1 MLLEDVDL
9 FSLPYLEFSQLS
21 KLPSLSGIYFAID
34 FNNRIL
40 YVGQAKNIL
49 ERWKNHHRKDQ
60 LLKMNKEYFIKIA
73 WFLCQE
79 TQLKTAEDYFI
90 RTYTPLFNF
99 TRVEYPDVIPSEIL
113 VRELLQKIRL
123 LIVVSGISCN
133 KTGLK
138 KIYLNFDYENSGIGG
153 CAKIIKT
160 FLKENKE
167 RTRNLKIVR
176 TSFGKYMTHN
186 TRPGS
191 REHKAISR
199 LKSSY
204 NNHWEIFCNG
214 TIIYIT
220 PINATEFLEFKEPY
234 FFTWRKLAGVK
245 IRASTQAREGKI
257 PMIDDPIPLLW
268 SNS

>member
-1 MLLEDVDL
+1 MPLEDVDL
-9 FSLPYLEFSQLS
+9 FSLPYLELSQLG
-21 KLPSLSGIYFAID
+21 KLPSSSGIYFAID
-34 FNNRIL
+34 SNNRIL

-60 LLKMNKEYFIKIA
+60 LLKIDKEYFIKIA

-79 TQLKTAEDYFI
+79 KQLKTAEDYFI

-99 TRVEYPDVIPSEIL
+99 TKIEYPNVIPSEVL
-113 VRELLQKIRL
+113 VRELLEKIRL
-123 LIVVSGISCN
+123 LIVVVGISPN
-133 KTGLK
+133 TTGLK
-138 KIYLNFDYENSGIGG
+138 RVYLNYDYENNGIRG
-153 CAKIIKT
+153 CAKTIKT

-176 TSFGKYMTHN
+176 TSFGKYMTQN

-191 REHKAISR
+191 REHKVISR

-214 TIIYIT
+214 TLIDIT
-220 PINATEFLEFKEPY
+220 PISADEFLEFKEPY
-234 FFTWRKLAGVK
+234 SFTWKKLAGIKV
-245 IRASTQAREGKI
+245 RAITQRWDGNL
-257 PMIDDPIPLLW
+257 PMIDDPIPLFW
-268 SNS
+268 SNP

>member
-9 FSLPYLEFSQLS
+9 FSLPYLKLSQLS

-34 FNNRIL
+34 SNNRIL

-60 LLKMNKEYFIKIA
+60 LLKMDKESFIRIA
-73 WFLCQE
+73 WFLCPE
-79 TQLKTAEDYFI
+79 KQLKTTEDHFI

-99 TRVEYPDVIPSEIL
+99 TRVEYPDVIPSEVL

-123 LIVVSGISCN
+123 LIVVGGVSCN

-138 KIYLNFDYENSGIGG
+138 RVYLNYDYENSGVRG
-153 CAKIIKT
+153 CAKTIKT

-176 TSFGKYMTHN
+176 TSFGKYITHN
-186 TRPGS
+186 ARPGS
-191 REHKAISR
+191 REHKVISR

-204 NNHWEIFCNG
+204 NNHWEFFCNG
-214 TIIYIT
+214 TLIDIT
-220 PINATEFLEFKEPY
+220 PIDATKFLGFKEPY
-234 FFTWRKLAGVK
+234 FFTWRKLAGIKV
-245 IRASTQAREGKI
+245 RASTQAWEGNM
-257 PMIDDPIPLLW
+257 PMIDDPIPLFW